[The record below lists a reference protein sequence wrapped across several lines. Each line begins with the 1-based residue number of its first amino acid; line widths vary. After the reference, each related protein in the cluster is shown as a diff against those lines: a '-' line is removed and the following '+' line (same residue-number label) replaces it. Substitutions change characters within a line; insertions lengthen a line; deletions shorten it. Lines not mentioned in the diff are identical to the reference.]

1 VFTASILDGSSL
13 FPVESR
19 PTNGDRLVSVAFYW
33 DPSRRA
39 DSFCRRQR
47 NRDFSEA
54 VKLIIL
60 IVITLSARMHYQ
72 SIRHGTKTPG
82 KAAITRL
89 T

>member
-19 PTNGDRLVSVAFYW
+19 PTNGDRLVRVAFHG

-39 DSFCRRQR
+39 DFFCRRPR

-60 IVITLSARMHYQ
+60 LVITLSARMHDQ
-72 SIRHGTKTPG
+72 SIGHGTKAPG

>member
-33 DPSRRA
+33 DPWRA

-60 IVITLSARMHYQ
+60 IVITLSARMHDQ
-72 SIRHGTKTPG
+72 SIGHGTKTPG
-82 KAAITRL
+82 QAASTRV